1 MSAVGNIKLLIN
13 KVLNSFVS
21 KNGSIASFYAKLSTI
36 DIKKNTILY
45 EVRDGQSIVDSP
57 FAIFKY
63 LVNDPDFAH
72 YHHVWVINDLDYPTV
87 NKIKASYKNVDF
99 VVRNSKEYLKWL
111 ASAEYLVNN
120 ATFQSFFVKKK
131 EQIYINTWHGTP
143 LKYMGF
149 DIPGNP
155 AHSQNVVRNF
165 LMADY
170 ILSPNAHTTEIFSKS
185 YRLDGIFPG
194 VILEGGYP
202 RIDCTNSIQ
211 REVIKEELDE
221 LNLVFDDNLP
231 TILYTPTWKGS
242 SILNPSNDEEQI
254 IRETYLL
261 KDYFKGKYNV
271 LVKVH
276 PYIYKTLSRNERIKH
291 ILIPD
296 SLDPNEVLSIVD
308 LLITDYSSIFFDF
321 LVTDKPIIFYVWDRD
336 LYEADRGMYLPESVL
351 PGPVAETVDELIDL
365 IEKKDI
371 FVDQYRQN
379 YRLMKEKICNYQDGN
394 VTKRYVERIF
404 KKRKSEKIKEILIR
418 NDLKKLIIYPGG
430 MKNNGITTSFINL
443 SNNIDYSKYDISIIL
458 NKPVSSEEI
467 KNLNKINKNV
477 RMLFRP
483 GNSLFTR
490 NELIRDYFIQLF
502 SLKKGWRFLLP
513 EKAYKREAAR
523 IVGNIAFDVAIDFS
537 GYSFFWAKLIAFMNS
552 NKRIIFQHNDL
563 LSDSKK
569 IINGKAPHKKNLPAV
584 FSIYYLFDRIL
595 SVSKETMEINRK
607 NLKEFITDGQI
618 GYTTNTIDISKIMTS
633 GSVDSSNPNANNQE
647 ISNFRFTGNIIA
659 AKTYQVYTS
668 LSLLEK
674 GVYFSKTITED
685 DEIYVLASTFYNMKE
700 YAKIT
705 VNGIYTGWIEK
716 RFIQASNKG
725 IQKEETII
733 ENRSMIATIN
743 CSNDE
748 MIYYSMSDLNSIRSP
763 LKYLNNTYAYISK
776 EQKIND
782 TSYCYIEN
790 SNGEI
795 GWINKNCLSNFHQT
809 FHLKALKNYFLNKNV
824 KEKTIVLDKFQS
836 IFIQGQFKYKTT
848 IGWTEPVPIAGSE
861 QVAIMFE
868 KDDVAL
874 FTKKATINQKDYY
887 CTNSAEGNK
896 IWIEAKNI
904 EEARVNSMEIQSN
917 LIDERAKNQKRI
929 SGPTISSDSIN
940 LVNMGRL
947 SPEKNQINLI
957 KAIKQIIED
966 QKNVRLYILGEGPL
980 KLEMKQLIK
989 KLELEEH
996 VFLLGHQ
1003 EDPFSIMKQ
1012 CDLFVFPS
1020 IYEGQPMVLLEALTL
1035 KLPVLATNIPA
1046 NVSVLGEYSTTYIE
1060 GFSAEDIAQ
1069 AILNRIC
1076 KLNDTMR
1083 FSPEEYN
1090 SAALKSF
1097 YREIE
1102 T

>member
-211 REVIKEELDE
+211 REVIKEELGE

-254 IRETYLL
+254 IKETYLL

-404 KKRKSEKIKEILIR
+404 KKRKSEKIKEILLR

-776 EQKIND
+776 EQQIND

-809 FHLKALKNYFLNKNV
+809 FHLRALINYFLNKNV

-836 IFIQGQFKYKTT
+836 IFIQGQFKNKTT
-848 IGWTEPVPIAGSE
+848 IGWTEPEPIAGSE

-1069 AILNRIC
+1069 AIQ
-1076 KLNDTMR
+1076 
-1083 FSPEEYN
+1083 
-1090 SAALKSF
+1090 
-1097 YREIE
+1097 REIPMIE
-1102 T
+1102 QIIKFDPNDYNTKAITNFYMEIDG

>member
-211 REVIKEELDE
+211 REVIKEELGE

-404 KKRKSEKIKEILIR
+404 KKRKSEKIKEILLR

-513 EKAYKREAAR
+513 EKAYKRGCE
-523 IVGNIAFDVAIDFS
+523 DC
-537 GYSFFWAKLIAFMNS
+537 
-552 NKRIIFQHNDL
+552 
-563 LSDSKK
+563 
-569 IINGKAPHKKNLPAV
+569 
-584 FSIYYLFDRIL
+584 
-595 SVSKETMEINRK
+595 RK
-607 NLKEFITDGQI
+607 
-618 GYTTNTIDISKIMTS
+618 
-633 GSVDSSNPNANNQE
+633 
-647 ISNFRFTGNIIA
+647 
-659 AKTYQVYTS
+659 
-668 LSLLEK
+668 
-674 GVYFSKTITED
+674 
-685 DEIYVLASTFYNMKE
+685 
-700 YAKIT
+700 
-705 VNGIYTGWIEK
+705 
-716 RFIQASNKG
+716 
-725 IQKEETII
+725 
-733 ENRSMIATIN
+733 
-743 CSNDE
+743 
-748 MIYYSMSDLNSIRSP
+748 
-763 LKYLNNTYAYISK
+763 
-776 EQKIND
+776 
-782 TSYCYIEN
+782 YC
-790 SNGEI
+790 
-795 GWINKNCLSNFHQT
+795 
-809 FHLKALKNYFLNKNV
+809 V
-824 KEKTIVLDKFQS
+824 
-836 IFIQGQFKYKTT
+836 
-848 IGWTEPVPIAGSE
+848 
-861 QVAIMFE
+861 
-868 KDDVAL
+868 
-874 FTKKATINQKDYY
+874 
-887 CTNSAEGNK
+887 
-896 IWIEAKNI
+896 
-904 EEARVNSMEIQSN
+904 
-917 LIDERAKNQKRI
+917 
-929 SGPTISSDSIN
+929 
-940 LVNMGRL
+940 
-947 SPEKNQINLI
+947 
-957 KAIKQIIED
+957 
-966 QKNVRLYILGEGPL
+966 
-980 KLEMKQLIK
+980 
-989 KLELEEH
+989 
-996 VFLLGHQ
+996 
-1003 EDPFSIMKQ
+1003 
-1012 CDLFVFPS
+1012 
-1020 IYEGQPMVLLEALTL
+1020 
-1035 KLPVLATNIPA
+1035 
-1046 NVSVLGEYSTTYIE
+1046 
-1060 GFSAEDIAQ
+1060 
-1069 AILNRIC
+1069 
-1076 KLNDTMR
+1076 
-1083 FSPEEYN
+1083 
-1090 SAALKSF
+1090 
-1097 YREIE
+1097 
-1102 T
+1102 

>member
-404 KKRKSEKIKEILIR
+404 KKRKSEKIKEILLR

-776 EQKIND
+776 EKKIND

-809 FHLKALKNYFLNKNV
+809 FHLRALINYFLNKNV

-836 IFIQGQFKYKTT
+836 IFIQGQFKNKTT
-848 IGWTEPVPIAGSE
+848 IGWTEPEPIAGSE

-1069 AILNRIC
+1069 AIQ
-1076 KLNDTMR
+1076 
-1083 FSPEEYN
+1083 
-1090 SAALKSF
+1090 
-1097 YREIE
+1097 REIPMIE
-1102 T
+1102 QIIKFDPNDYNTKAITNFYMEIDG